1 MNGIK
6 KIGILSVCAVAML
19 LAVACAPMLFNDN
32 SDAAAGDGVIYLRP
46 GDTYTWTPTFNIDI
60 SRVAITVNASTT
72 STPGEYSSSSTAGGV
87 TASVTNKIVSIAVAD
102 GTSASTVY
110 VKVKATTT
118 SGVSQTAIATITVNV
133 INPTISY
140 SDVNTYLGGTV
151 SLSPTVSGATITGKT
166 VTYTATGLPSGL
178 SCNASN
184 GNITGTV
191 AAGATAQTYSVK
203 VTGSINTTPAQ
214 TFSDTFNIIV
224 ASSMS
229 LTHLATQYTAQG
241 TAKDVTLTG
250 TNTTATTTWAITS
263 QAVSG
268 ISMST
273 ATGVSGKITVAST
286 VSAGTYT
293 VDYKATNPTSGQE
306 VTESVTIIVGSVAIT
321 SISSTQGVGGNVSAG
336 AITLYALAGTSAT
349 FTVQGTSNPSTANLA
364 LTLTKTG
371 TNASAVSLNGQ
382 TLTTSTSLEAGTYE
396 FTITETQ
403 ASTNATASVS
413 VTLIVDPI
421 FDFTTSV
428 TSGSLSIKGAGN

>member
-72 STPGEYSSSSTAGGV
+72 STPGSYSASSTAGGV
-87 TASVTNKIVSIAVAD
+87 TASVTNKVVSIAVAD
-102 GTSASTVY
+102 GTAASTVY

-118 SGVSQTAIATITVNV
+118 SGVSQTATASVTVNI

-140 SDVNTYLGGTV
+140 NTVNTYQGGSVSVTPTV
-151 SLSPTVSGATITGKT
+151 TGATVSGKT
-166 VTYTATGLPSGL
+166 TTYTATGLPSGL

-184 GNITGTV
+184 GKITGTV
-191 AAGATAQTYSVK
+191 SASATAKAYSVK
-203 VTGSINTTPAQ
+203 VTGSINTSPAQ
-214 TFSDTFNIIV
+214 TFSKTFNIIV

-229 LTHLATQYTAQG
+229 LNHIAEQYTAQG

-306 VTESVTIIVGSVAIT
+306 VTESVTIIVGSVAIA
-321 SISSTQGVGGNVSAG
+321 SISSTGGVGGTVSAG
-336 AITLYALAGTSAT
+336 AVTIYAVTGTAAE
-349 FTVQGTSNPSTANLA
+349 FTVSAVSNPSAANLG
-364 LTLTKTG
+364 LTMTKTG
-371 TNASAVSLNGQ
+371 TDADKVSLSGQ
-382 TLTTSTSLEAGTYE
+382 KLTTPASLESGTYT
-396 FTITETQ
+396 FSITETQ
-403 ASTNATASVS
+403 ASTGATATVEI
-413 VTLIVDPI
+413 TLIVDPV